1 MRKMLAAT
9 AAVTALASVG
19 ADDIL
24 WTFDTSNRPADVK
37 AVVASTPAK
46 AMDSVGFAT
55 AVSTPAIAVDAMPK
69 ATATSTPEI
78 GIDTTPTGIR
88 IIVR

>member
-1 MRKMLAAT
+1 MKTVLAASAAMAAM
-9 AAVTALASVG
+9 AAVGDGDVP
-19 ADDIL
+19 

-46 AMDSVGFAT
+46 AMDAVGFAT

-69 ATATSTPEI
+69 ATATSTPAI
-78 GIDTTPTGIR
+78 GINTTPTGIR

>member
-1 MRKMLAAT
+1 MKKVLAASAAMAAM
-9 AAVTALASVG
+9 AAVGDGDVP
-19 ADDIL
+19 
-24 WTFDTSNRPADVK
+24 WTFDTSNHPADVK

-69 ATATSTPEI
+69 ATATSTPAI
-78 GIDTTPTGIR
+78 GIDTTPTGMR